1 VFWSRDPDGS
11 QHNQGDSLNALV
23 PGINGPT
30 SLAAIRNADDD
41 LARIRS
47 ALNELGLLD
56 TTDIIA
62 TSDHGFSTISK
73 ESQTSSTIRTRFADT
88 PPGHLPL
95 GFVALDLAHALNLP
109 VIDPD
114 DGYKTLGEGQ
124 HTKFG
129 NAFVGGD
136 RKNPRIVVAV
146 NGGSD
151 LIYIP
156 DGDKSVARQVVDAL
170 LTQDYV
176 SGLFVDSKLGKFP
189 GTLSLDDIA
198 LEGSAI
204 TPHPAIAVNF
214 RSFDTVCGE
223 PVLCTVEVAD
233 TVLQQGQGMHGSFSR
248 ADTWNFMAMQGPDFK
263 SQFVDPAPAS
273 NADLGRTIAQLM
285 QLDLSDKGNLIG
297 RVLTEALP
305 NGALPAVTSR
315 ILISDPAPNGLATV
329 INLQMVGDTRYYD
342 AAGFPGRTVGL
353 STTALPSATQ

>member
-1 VFWSRDPDGS
+1 
-11 QHNQGDSLNALV
+11 
-23 PGINGPT
+23 
-30 SLAAIRNADDD
+30 
-41 LARIRS
+41 
-47 ALNELGLLD
+47 
-56 TTDIIA
+56 
-62 TSDHGFSTISK
+62 
-73 ESQTSSTIRTRFADT
+73 
-88 PPGHLPL
+88 
-95 GFVALDLAHALNLP
+95 

-114 DGYKTLGEGQ
+114 DEYKTLGEGQ
-124 HTKFG
+124 HTKLG

-136 RKNPRIVVAV
+136 RRNPRIVVAV

-233 TVLQQGQGMHGSFSR
+233 TVLQQGQGMQGSFSR
-248 ADTWNFMAMQGPDFK
+248 ADTWNFMAMQGLDFK

-273 NADLGRTIAQLM
+273 NADLGRTIAQLK
-285 QLDLSDKGNLIG
+285 QLDVSDKGKLVG
-297 RVLTEALP
+297 RVLSETLP

-329 INLQMVGDTRYYD
+329 INMQVVGDTRYYD
-342 AAGFPGRTVGL
+342 AAGFSGRTVGL